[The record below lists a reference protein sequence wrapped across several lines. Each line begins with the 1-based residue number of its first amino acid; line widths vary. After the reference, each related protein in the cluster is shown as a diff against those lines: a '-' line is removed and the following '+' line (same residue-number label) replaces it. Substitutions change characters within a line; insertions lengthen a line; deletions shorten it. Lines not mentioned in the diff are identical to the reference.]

1 MKIAKEK
8 NRKRKGASFILNQ
21 ETVPPKTS
29 GTGME
34 QITHQQATNH
44 RPQKNKPLKN
54 AYYFKEAPSSRDMWM
69 I

>member
-8 NRKRKGASFILNQ
+8 SRKRKGASFILNQ

-34 QITHQQATNH
+34 LILHQQATH
-44 RPQKNKPLKN
+44 HQIQTTRH
-54 AYYFKEAPSSRDMWM
+54 
-69 I
+69 